1 MDSEEYKL
9 LIERK
14 EVALD
19 CLNRAKKW
27 LIDKRP
33 NKYHS
38 MFEEALIE
46 INNVIKDYEV
56 LHSIILPDTVE
67 EPVQCGVIY
76 EISDEINEP
85 GPSGVVYEI
94 NEPGPSNKLQ
104 FEGIFKGKESEIR
117 ITPDK
122 RISVFDF
129 IRVVGGQ
136 KNPRKTWDDIKKKY
150 KNEVVTFC
158 DNWKFEGAR
167 QKLTPVIN
175 VQGMVKLLFW
185 LPGEMAKQFRSKS
198 AEKLIEYLGG
208 NPSLI
213 NEVSDEIQEIN
224 EPGPSDIVSTFDY
237 SSLVQNSNE
246 TTGFKSDLLQELNNE
261 FNTEEQSI
269 FINSFYSYLNHHPTE
284 DFVVDLDVVYKFI
297 GFSRKADLKK
307 LLLKNFSEGT
317 DYQTLLINSDKQKSS
332 LRREPQSSSNNGK
345 SSFLPKE
352 KSSWGG
358 SSPEK
363 IMLNVDTFK
372 GLCMLARTE
381 QAKIIRA
388 YYIKLQELIIKCKNK
403 QNQELTLYNEPGPS
417 NQLQFEGIFKGK
429 ESEIRIT
436 PDKRISVF
444 DFIRVVGGQSNPQS
458 VWKRLVNEYKK
469 EIIAFCDY
477 SQFGKTK
484 KTPVIN
490 VQGMVKLLFW
500 LPGEMAKQFRSK
512 SAEVMI
518 RYLGGDLSLINE
530 IKQIDNHHVTN
541 PNNVAQIFREEV
553 SENQIQPV
561 QKQSNFNPDQINN
574 SKRLLEYF
582 GDKKN
587 VIYNLIFNHK
597 DFGWLSKIGIVREL
611 RGFHERFKEHQEAF
625 GEVCIHSVIQ
635 CTNIE
640 QVERDF
646 KDTSLFQTNKVKVP
660 KNGDGNYTEIMKLT
674 ELNTMET
681 ISNEIKRIANDRILD
696 PPPMYSQQQLT
707 ENTHVNSLE
716 IEKEKTRQ
724 IESQSDKEI
733 RLAQIQ
739 ADKEIKLADLE
750 TKKLEFEMLK
760 FKVANNIP
768 IT

>member
-1 MDSEEYKL
+1 MYMETEEYKL
-9 LIERK
+9 LIENK
-14 EVALD
+14 EITSE
-19 CLNRAKKW
+19 CLERAKRW
-27 LIDKRP
+27 LINPPKMNIDF
-33 NKYHS
+33 NKNKA
-38 MFEEALIE
+38 MFEKFLDEA
-46 INNVIKDYEV
+46 NNEIKDYEV
-56 LHSIILPDTVE
+56 RHSIISPDTVE
-67 EPVQCGVIY
+67 
-76 EISDEINEP
+76 EP

-94 NEPGPSNKLQ
+94 QEINEPGPNNKLE

-136 KNPRKTWDDIKKKY
+136 KNPRYTWGKIIKKY
-150 KNEVVTFC
+150 KNEVVGFY
-158 DNWKFEGAR
+158 DNLKFAGSG

-175 VQGMVKLLFW
+175 VQGMVKMLFW
-185 LPGEMAKQFRSKS
+185 LPGEMAKQFRTKS

-224 EPGPSDIVSTFDY
+224 EPGPSGIVSNFDY

-269 FINSFYSYLNHHPTE
+269 FVNSFYSYLNHHPTE
-284 DFVVDLDVVYKFI
+284 DYIIDLSDVYEWI
-297 GFSRKADLKK
+297 GFTTIGNAKRVLVKK
-307 LLLKNFSEGT
+307 FREGT
-317 DYQTLLINSDKQKSS
+317 DYQTLLINSDKQK
-332 LRREPQSSSNNGK
+332 LENR
-345 SSFLPKE
+345 
-352 KSSWGG
+352 GG
-358 SSPEK
+358 SNKEK
-363 IMLNVDTFK
+363 IMMNVETFK
-372 GLCMLARTE
+372 GLCMVSGTDKAS
-381 QAKIIRA
+381 KIRG
-388 YYIKLQELIIKCKNK
+388 YFLKL
-403 QNQELTLYNEPGPS
+403 
-417 NQLQFEGIFKGK
+417 
-429 ESEIRIT
+429 ESIVM
-436 PDKRISVF
+436 K
-444 DFIRVVGGQSNPQS
+444 
-458 VWKRLVNEYKK
+458 
-469 EIIAFCDY
+469 
-477 SQFGKTK
+477 
-484 KTPVIN
+484 VIN
-490 VQGMVKLLFW
+490 NT
-500 LPGEMAKQFRSK
+500 R
-512 SAEVMI
+512 
-518 RYLGGDLSLINE
+518 
-530 IKQIDNHHVTN
+530 
-541 PNNVAQIFREEV
+541 
-553 SENQIQPV
+553 QIQPV
-561 QKQSNFNPDQINN
+561 QKQSNFNQDQINN

>member
-1 MDSEEYKL
+1 MTSEEN
-9 LIERK
+9 EQGPSGM
-14 EVALD
+14 V
-19 CLNRAKKW
+19 
-27 LIDKRP
+27 
-33 NKYHS
+33 
-38 MFEEALIE
+38 
-46 INNVIKDYEV
+46 YE
-56 LHSIILPDTVE
+56 LSE
-67 EPVQCGVIY
+67 
-76 EISDEINEP
+76 EINEP
-85 GPSGVVYEI
+85 K
-94 NEPGPSNKLQ
+94 SNNQLQ

-136 KNPRKTWDDIKKKY
+136 KNPRKTWDDIIKKY

-167 QKLTPVIN
+167 QKL
-175 VQGMVKLLFW
+175 
-185 LPGEMAKQFRSKS
+185 
-198 AEKLIEYLGG
+198 
-208 NPSLI
+208 
-213 NEVSDEIQEIN
+213 
-224 EPGPSDIVSTFDY
+224 
-237 SSLVQNSNE
+237 
-246 TTGFKSDLLQELNNE
+246 
-261 FNTEEQSI
+261 
-269 FINSFYSYLNHHPTE
+269 
-284 DFVVDLDVVYKFI
+284 
-297 GFSRKADLKK
+297 
-307 LLLKNFSEGT
+307 
-317 DYQTLLINSDKQKSS
+317 
-332 LRREPQSSSNNGK
+332 
-345 SSFLPKE
+345 
-352 KSSWGG
+352 
-358 SSPEK
+358 
-363 IMLNVDTFK
+363 
-372 GLCMLARTE
+372 
-381 QAKIIRA
+381 
-388 YYIKLQELIIKCKNK
+388 
-403 QNQELTLYNEPGPS
+403 
-417 NQLQFEGIFKGK
+417 
-429 ESEIRIT
+429 
-436 PDKRISVF
+436 
-444 DFIRVVGGQSNPQS
+444 
-458 VWKRLVNEYKK
+458 
-469 EIIAFCDY
+469 
-477 SQFGKTK
+477 
-484 KTPVIN
+484 TPVIN

-696 PPPMYSQQQLT
+696 PPPMYSQQQVT
-707 ENTHVNSLE
+707 DTRVNSLE